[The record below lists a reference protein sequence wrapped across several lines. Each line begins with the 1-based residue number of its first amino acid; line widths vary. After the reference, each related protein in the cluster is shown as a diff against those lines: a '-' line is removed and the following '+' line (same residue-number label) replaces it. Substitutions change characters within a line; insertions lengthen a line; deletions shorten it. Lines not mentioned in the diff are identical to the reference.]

1 MLKSEIPSG
10 AVVGELFYQTNKFDI
25 GGLEMN
31 KTRKSDLEASK
42 KILLDTME
50 LQEILS
56 CGRASAV
63 KIGTRA
69 NAKILVGR
77 RVLWN
82 REKVRNYLN
91 GVAE

>member
-1 MLKSEIPSG
+1 
-10 AVVGELFYQTNKFDI
+10 
-25 GGLEMN
+25 MN
-31 KTRKSDLEASK
+31 KTRKTDLDAEK
-42 KILLDTME
+42 KILLDTLE
-50 LQEILS
+50 LQAVLS

-82 REKVRNYLN
+82 REKVRSYLN
-91 GVAE
+91 GVVE

>member
-1 MLKSEIPSG
+1 
-10 AVVGELFYQTNKFDI
+10 
-25 GGLEMN
+25 MN
-31 KTRKSDLEASK
+31 KTRKSGLDTTK
-42 KILLDTME
+42 KILLDTLE

-63 KIGTRA
+63 KIGTCA

-82 REKVRNYLN
+82 REKVRNYLDS
-91 GVAE
+91 VAE